1 MGAWAIEFLDW
12 IFASR
17 QSNPKIQSPNLP
29 SPLAHALLCKAGMKR
44 SPIRLP
50 KVDIHSVAF
59 QTKVELAA
67 GAVFTALL
75 LRWLM

>member
-1 MGAWAIEFLDW
+1 
-12 IFASR
+12 
-17 QSNPKIQSPNLP
+17 
-29 SPLAHALLCKAGMKR
+29 MKR

-50 KVDIHSVAF
+50 KVDVHSLAF
-59 QTKVELAA
+59 QTKLELAA